1 MGVFPPR
8 DTSLIDDQ
16 MLHLLA
22 PYIWVAPW
30 IWLMLLIK
38 VSRRGCGS
46 MFRNVEV
53 IDFHTASAATILL
66 FKYQELS
73 YPLKW
78 QRSSASTSLP
88 MTIGNYTRLFTNLT
102 HILPKIALVSRCSD
116 TWANLVIG
124 SDARPDDQQT
134 NQQVV
139 RLTYWVIK
147 LHAKEENLK
156 KKIHDLIPTFPAF
169 NSSVLFN

>member
-1 MGVFPPR
+1 MWCGLDAPAHASATMLWPRVTCFPVFNFIIGITKIISAISIIVEGLHYNWLDHWFPFWGLSLNLSFSGFISPR

-22 PYIWVAPW
+22 PYILVAPW

-38 VSRRGCGS
+38 VSRRGYGS

-53 IDFHTASAATILL
+53 IDFHTASAATVLL

-73 YPLKW
+73 YPPNW

-88 MTIGNYTRLFTNLT
+88 MTIGNYTRIFTN
-102 HILPKIALVSRCSD
+102 
-116 TWANLVIG
+116 
-124 SDARPDDQQT
+124 
-134 NQQVV
+134 
-139 RLTYWVIK
+139 
-147 LHAKEENLK
+147 
-156 KKIHDLIPTFPAF
+156 
-169 NSSVLFN
+169 